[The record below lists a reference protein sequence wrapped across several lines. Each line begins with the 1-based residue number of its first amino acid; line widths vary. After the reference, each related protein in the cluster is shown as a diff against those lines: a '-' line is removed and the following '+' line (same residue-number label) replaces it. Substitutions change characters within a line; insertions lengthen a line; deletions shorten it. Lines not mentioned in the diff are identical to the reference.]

1 MVDCLILASKS
12 KIKNDFFNVGSGN
25 SYSVNSLVKLLGGRK
40 TFVPKRPGEPD
51 CTWANIKKI
60 KKNIG
65 WKPKVSFEKG
75 VKNLLK
81 QISYWKNAPV
91 WDKSSI
97 KVATKTWF
105 KYL

>member
-1 MVDCLILASKS
+1 MEQEPTGD
-12 KIKNDFFNVGSGN
+12 
-25 SYSVNSLVKLLGGRK
+25 VNNYIDRYI
-40 TFVPKRPGEPD
+40 
-51 CTWANIKKI
+51 NIKKI